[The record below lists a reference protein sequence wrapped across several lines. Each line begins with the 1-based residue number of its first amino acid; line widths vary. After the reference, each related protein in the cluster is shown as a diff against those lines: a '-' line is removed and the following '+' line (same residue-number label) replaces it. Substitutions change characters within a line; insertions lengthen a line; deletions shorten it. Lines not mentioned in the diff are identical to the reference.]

1 MVPILK
7 FLRMWP
13 AVRVD
18 WPALGIIAMLR
29 ERCPRTVFGY
39 GNGQMRMVRMRLV
52 QHGAELRD
60 WPDVPSKIA
69 VVADSVRHPHDGF
82 TGRHTDQVVAHM
94 GWHAHLAAV
103 GEGRGASGVFALRQF
118 IQRF

>member
-18 WPALGIIAMLR
+18 RPALGIIAMLR
-29 ERCPRTVFGY
+29 EGCSRTVFGY

-52 QHGAELRD
+52 QHGAEVRD
-60 WPDVPSKIA
+60 LPDVPSKIA
-69 VVADSVRHPHDGF
+69 VVADSVRHPHDGL
-82 TGRHTDQVVAHM
+82 TGRHTHQAAADL
-94 GWHAHLAAV
+94 GWYAHLAAV
-103 GEGRGASGVFALRQF
+103 GEGRGASGVFVLRQF
-118 IQRF
+118 FQRF